1 MADRRASIYRGGVAR
16 LQNGPVVHSV
26 TSAASSTTDDQDQR
40 VKRYLVMMGIR
51 VLCFGLVFVTS
62 GWLRWAAV
70 AGAVLI
76 PYFAVIVANAVRPR
90 EAGSIQP
97 VTPPIDRTPRLG
109 Q

>member
-1 MADRRASIYRGGVAR
+1 MADRRTAIYRGGVAR

-51 VLCFGLVFVTS
+51 VLCFGLVFVTT
-62 GWLRWAAV
+62 GWLRWAAI

-76 PYFAVIVANAVRPR
+76 PSFADIVANAVRPR
-90 EAGSIQP
+90 EPGSIQP
-97 VTPPIDRTPRLG
+97 VTPPMDRTPRLG

>member
-1 MADRRASIYRGGVAR
+1 M
-16 LQNGPVVHSV
+16 HSV

-51 VLCFGLVFVTS
+51 VLCFGLVFVTT

-97 VTPPIDRTPRLG
+97 VTPPDDRTPRLG

>member
-1 MADRRASIYRGGVAR
+1 M
-16 LQNGPVVHSV
+16 HSV
-26 TSAASSTTDDQDQR
+26 TSAATSSTDDQDQR
-40 VKRYLVMMGIR
+40 VRRYLTMMGIR
-51 VLCFGLVFVTS
+51 VLCFGLVFVTT

-90 EAGSIQP
+90 EVGTIQP
-97 VTPPIDRTPRLG
+97 VTPAPDRTERLE

>member
-1 MADRRASIYRGGVAR
+1 M
-16 LQNGPVVHSV
+16 HSV

-51 VLCFGLVFVTS
+51 VLCFGLVFVTT

-90 EAGSIQP
+90 EAARSSRSHR
-97 VTPPIDRTPRLG
+97 PIDRTPRLG